1 MAATPKSI
9 TELVQTFEDCK
20 DAGLRLP
27 TGLDLSPSGGP
38 SVGASDGGSRV
49 ALSWSM
55 AGFLIRSVAWGWL
68 GCPEIMAGSKRKPLD
83 KPAVILLEP
92 GPDLELNAVD
102 GDTIDH
108 ALQAA
113 CRKKCEAEAYK

>member
-1 MAATPKSI
+1 MALRPKSI
-9 TELVQTFEDCK
+9 SEWLQTFEDCK

-27 TGLDLSPSGGP
+27 TGLDLSPVGGP
-38 SVGASDGGSRV
+38 SVGDSNGGSRV

-55 AGFLIRSVAWGWL
+55 AGYLIRSVAWGWL
-68 GCPEIMAGSKRKPLD
+68 GCPEIFAGSKKTPTD

-113 CRKKCEAEAYK
+113 CRRKCETEAYK